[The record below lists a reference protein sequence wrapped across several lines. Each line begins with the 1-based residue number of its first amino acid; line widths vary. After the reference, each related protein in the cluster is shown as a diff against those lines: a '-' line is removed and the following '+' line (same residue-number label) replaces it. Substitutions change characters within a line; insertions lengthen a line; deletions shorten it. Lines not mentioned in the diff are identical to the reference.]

1 MQHYQMK
8 KITYNGEAC
17 PRKECAHYLITK
29 DSFEAKLIASLVEAG
44 SGFTAITKR
53 VNDYRVNHLNT
64 NHVGRSCVY
73 LTSLR
78 LKPKVNKIKKRQ
90 QGSLNLESEWCRA
103 SHRWSLQMCLILGEL
118 KEDAIPPKFLVD
130 NKIPDCFSLKK
141 VTKRELKATT
151 IWDETHKDQQAGTIR
166 NGTEIEFRFPWG
178 EDGELD
184 LENGEYADEGT
195 RLNMKY
201 KEQARF
207 SLGMALQIDANGNLA
222 KDEKD

>member
-1 MQHYQMK
+1 M
-8 KITYNGEAC
+8 
-17 PRKECAHYLITK
+17 
-29 DSFEAKLIASLVEAG
+29 
-44 SGFTAITKR
+44 
-53 VNDYRVNHLNT
+53 
-64 NHVGRSCVY
+64 
-73 LTSLR
+73 
-78 LKPKVNKIKKRQ
+78 
-90 QGSLNLESEWCRA
+90 ESEWCRA
-103 SHRWSLQMCLILGEL
+103 SHRWSQQMCLILGEL
-118 KEDAIPPKFLVD
+118 KEDAIPPKFLVE

-207 SLGMALQIDANGNLA
+207 SLGMALQIDANGNIV
-222 KDEKD
+222 KDEKDRPLGKMLPVFEYTSQKIVSNSECMREWRRVIQEPRGYEAKKPWVTTDRVEGAKYKGDPVETLRDIGKTADRQSASSLGCSHPPRL